1 MRLSDEEITRLAVF
15 LGLSEHAFIQQF
27 TRLTHDRRGLA
38 LQEKPGGACVFLDGA
53 NCAVQPVKPQ
63 QCSDFPNLWRHP
75 DAEKLCRAVP
85 RSVPD
90 DEYVTLVANATRR
103 TEESV
108 RAILKQIASG
118 A

>member
-1 MRLSDEEITRLAVF
+1 MRLTDEEITGLAVF
-15 LGLSEHAFIQQF
+15 LGLSEHKFIQQF

-38 LQEKPGGACVFLDGA
+38 LQENSGGACVFLVGA
-53 NCAVQPVKPQ
+53 NCVVQPVKPQ

-75 DAEKLCRAVP
+75 GAEELCRAVP
-85 RSVPD
+85 RLVSD
-90 DEYVTLVANATRR
+90 DEYVKLVANATRR

-108 RAILKQIASG
+108 RAILKLIASG